1 MAAWIGRDATRTS
14 VYLLNGLNRYHSK
27 DVDAQRASMKVLF
40 VCVGNSCRSQMA
52 EGFAR
57 KYGHETASAG
67 TMPAN
72 RVAAKA
78 VEVMAELDIDIS
90 TQSPELLDLES
101 LDDWEMVISMGCGV
115 EETCPALK
123 ADVDWGLEDPVG
135 HGLEFYRTIR
145 NQIEE
150 LVQSLE

>member
-1 MAAWIGRDATRTS
+1 
-14 VYLLNGLNRYHSK
+14 
-27 DVDAQRASMKVLF
+27 
-40 VCVGNSCRSQMA
+40 MA

-101 LDDWEMVISMGCGV
+101 LEDWEMVISMGCGV